1 MLANG
6 LCLVIERGLAQVTGP
21 GAEEAR
27 RHRKALL
34 LGALREDVA
43 RVPFAARVFEHL
55 SFSHFGGGRWGGG
68 FLPFWPGPR
77 FKVRRYFRRALHL
90 ARGGQAGAA
99 FVTLGRACHVLTD
112 MACPVHVHRVIHEA
126 DPFEWYVEIHA
137 GALADTRATPAVEL
151 PSLGEPG
158 ALVTSLASVTRR
170 SAADRTRNALGRW
183 LRRVGLRHPIPAP
196 QIARQARAPIPQ
208 AAPHLAAPIESYLA
222 AGGRGGGRGASRP
235 CRSRS

>member
-6 LCLVIERGLAQVTGP
+6 LSLVIERALAQVTGP
-21 GAEEAR
+21 GAGEAR

-43 RVPFAARVFEHL
+43 RVPFATRVFEHL

-77 FKVRRYFRRALHL
+77 FKVRRYFRRALRL

-126 DPFEWYVEIHA
+126 DPFEWYVEVHA
-137 GALADTRATPAVEL
+137 GTLGDTWATPAVAV
-151 PSLGEPG
+151 PALGEPG

-170 SAADRTRNALGRW
+170 SAADRTRHVLGRW
-183 LRRVGLRHPIPAP
+183 LRRIGLRRPVPGP
-196 QIARQARAPIPQ
+196 EIARQARTLIPE
-208 AAPHLAAPIESYLA
+208 AAAHVAALIESYLA
-222 AGGRGGGRGASRP
+222 AGARG
-235 CRSRS
+235 